1 MISGLVQLPISL
13 MFSSHFHLLFPYPFI
28 TWLSLGRHSTKLLV
42 LSPFLNECSFL
53 AKFGWTSLLFLSYL
67 FLCLLLLFN
76 SCFRPMRLVF
86 SSSIART
93 VNNTCFQAEI
103 LRIFGDGRLRVQFGL
118 MFLESRVLKII
129 FQFCYQ
135 SVFLLGL
142 MIKPLPQRVMVEKSL
157 SHSWMSIFSG
167 KFP

>member
-1 MISGLVQLPISL
+1 LCLP
-13 MFSSHFHLLFPYPFI
+13 LLF
-28 TWLSLGRHSTKLLV
+28 K
-42 LSPFLNECSFL
+42 
-53 AKFGWTSLLFLSYL
+53 
-67 FLCLLLLFN
+67 

-118 MFLESRVLKII
+118 MFLESRVLKTI
-129 FQFCYQ
+129 FQFCYL

-142 MIKPLPQRVMVEKSL
+142 MIIPLSQRVMVEKSL
-157 SHSWMSIFSG
+157 SHSWM
-167 KFP
+167 